1 MAASEQSPFPP
12 SDEPSRSRLRRPLSA
27 AMLVVAIAA
36 LAGGTIA
43 HFIWPPTSPS
53 TRSAAS
59 AAPSQNAAGNSGS
72 APSGSAAAQ
81 STTTASLA
89 ARVSP
94 GLVDINTVTGQ
105 GAAAGTGMVVT
116 SSGEVIT
123 NNHVIAG
130 ATRITAT
137 DVGNGKT
144 YTARVLGY
152 DRKHDVA
159 VLMLSGASGLTTVP
173 LGDSTSVRVGAMV
186 VAVGNAGGVGGTPS
200 ASPGSVAAL
209 DQAITAGDAVD
220 NTFERLTGLIHVNG
234 QLQPG
239 DSGGPLVDSSG
250 KVVGMDTAASSN
262 FSFQSSSGDGFAI
275 PINKVLAIAKN
286 IVAGQGSK
294 SIHIGGSAGALLG
307 VYVESTSV
315 AGGTAN
321 AGAAVGGVIDGTP
334 AASAGLT
341 FGDTITA
348 LDGQTVTS
356 PTALTALMARH
367 RAGDRVRLT
376 WIDQSGTSHTATL
389 RLTAAPPA

>member
-1 MAASEQSPFPP
+1 MAASEETPFSP
-12 SDEPSRSRLRRPLSA
+12 SDAPSRGRRRRPLSA
-27 AMLVVAIAA
+27 ALLVVAFAA
-36 LAGGTIA
+36 LAGGALA
-43 HFIWPPTSPS
+43 HVIWPPTQIP
-53 TRSAAS
+53 
-59 AAPSQNAAGNSGS
+59 AGNSRS
-72 APSGSAAAQ
+72 APPGTAAAQ
-81 STTTASLA
+81 ATSTASLA

-94 GLVDINTVTGQ
+94 GLVDINTVTAQ

-159 VLMLSGASGLTTVP
+159 VLMLSGAQGLTTVP

-200 ASPGSVAAL
+200 ATPGSVAAL

-220 NTFERLTGLIHVNG
+220 NTFERLTGLIHING

-250 KVVGMDTAASSN
+250 KVIGMDTAASSS
-262 FSFQSSSGDGFAI
+262 FSLQSSSGDGFAI
-275 PINKVLAIAKN
+275 PINKALAIAKN
-286 IVAGQGSK
+286 IVAGKGSK
-294 SIHIGGSAGALLG
+294 SIHIGASAGALLG
-307 VYVESTSV
+307 VYVERTTL
-315 AGGTAN
+315 AGGPAS
-321 AGAAVGGVIDGTP
+321 AGAAVGAVIDGTP
-334 AASAGLT
+334 AANAGLT

-348 LDGQTVTS
+348 LNGQSVDS
-356 PTALTALMARH
+356 PAALTALMAKH
-367 RAGDRVRLT
+367 RAGDRVQLT
-376 WIDQSGTSHTATL
+376 WLDQAGTSHTATL
-389 RLTAAPPA
+389 RLAAAPPA